1 MFVILLFTL
10 IMGAML
16 IVLLQ
21 LRNSANLCSTA
32 NLIKKQPRTDIIIAQ
47 WKKEQRELE
56 EKQARKE
63 HDEAFN
69 STYMGFV
76 ARKLYSKRLVDEYT
90 AQRDAI
96 CPDAPLALGL
106 WLMTRP
112 NCRVMC
118 DVMMYH
124 SRAKIG
130 SVIAWRKDTVRGDLI
145 MSYVMVR
152 VNTPQRWIHVEVTH
166 YEREYR
172 EEILVEY
179 LKTLDHEMFEDTDL
193 VRKTFPDG
201 EECMVWDPS
210 MEMLKTIE

>member
-1 MFVILLFTL
+1 MFVIILFTL
-10 IMGAML
+10 IVGAML

-21 LRNSANLCSTA
+21 LRNSVNLCSTA
-32 NLIKKQPRTDIIIAQ
+32 NLIKKQLRTDAIIAQ
-47 WKKEQRELE
+47 WKKEQSELE
-56 EKQARKE
+56 EKRARKE

-69 STYMGFV
+69 STHMGFV
-76 ARKLYSKRLVDEYT
+76 AKKLYSKRLVDEYT
-90 AQRDAI
+90 AQRDAT
-96 CPDAPLALGL
+96 CPDAPLALGM
-106 WLMTRP
+106 WLLAHP

-124 SRAKIG
+124 SHVKIG

-145 MSYVMVR
+145 MSYVIVR

-166 YEREYR
+166 YERESR

-179 LKTLDHEMFEDTDL
+179 LKTLDREMFEDTDL
-193 VRKTFPDG
+193 IRKTFPDG
-201 EECMVWDPS
+201 EECMLWDPS

>member
-166 YEREYR
+166 YERESR